1 MSLESLEFC
10 PQEKDEC
17 PFQLN
22 PFYFSVILWMGVHI
36 NGFSFSIVESSWDN
50 FIYFLTHFCIIY
62 SINLHA
68 APFPNAPSVVPLGE
82 LDTLSCVLPLGLPQL
97 QACITRTDCGWDVH
111 TCGASSASLCLCHLS
126 HQSVPALLSF
136 ASRVLTSQSLCYHT
150 GFQFLHPAS
159 LWCSHKYLILYRKT
173 LLYIKVHAP
182 TIQR

>member
-82 LDTLSCVLPLGLPQL
+82 LVTLVLSVTPRFAPAPGLHYQNWL
-97 QACITRTDCGWDVH
+97 WVRCACGV
-111 TCGASSASLCLCHLS
+111 SSASLCLCHLS